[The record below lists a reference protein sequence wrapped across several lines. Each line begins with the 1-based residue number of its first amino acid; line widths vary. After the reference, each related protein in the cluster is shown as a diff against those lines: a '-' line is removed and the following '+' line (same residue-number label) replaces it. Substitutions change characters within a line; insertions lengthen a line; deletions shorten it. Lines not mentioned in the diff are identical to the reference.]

1 MIFANRISGIFVSF
15 LIGSAVG
22 GAIALLYAPESGKH
36 LRSDI
41 GKKTNSLIKEGKKK
55 SNELW
60 NDAKEK
66 AESTLESANNFLN
79 SNVEKI
85 VNETG
90 KVKDALTSGINAY
103 NKERKSWSNQNS
115 SVIKNDENTNKYR
128 IPEYVNW

>member
-1 MIFANRISGIFVSF
+1 MIFANRISGLFVSF

-36 LRSDI
+36 LRKDI
-41 GKKTNSLIKEGKKK
+41 SKKTNSLIKDGKKI
-55 SNELW
+55 STELW

-66 AESTLESANNFLN
+66 AESTIDSANNFLN

-85 VNETG
+85 VKETG

-103 NKERKSWSNQNS
+103 SKEIKS
-115 SVIKNDENTNKYR
+115 
-128 IPEYVNW
+128 

>member
-22 GAIALLYAPESGKH
+22 GAIALLYAPESGKR
-36 LRSDI
+36 LRGDI
-41 GKKTNSLIKEGKKK
+41 SKKTNSLIKEGKKK

-66 AESTLESANNFLN
+66 AESTLDSANNFLN

-103 NKERKSWSNQNS
+103 NKERKS
-115 SVIKNDENTNKYR
+115 
-128 IPEYVNW
+128 

>member
-1 MIFANRISGIFVSF
+1 MIFANKISGLFIGF
-15 LIGSAVG
+15 LLGSAVG
-22 GAIALLYAPESGKH
+22 GAIALLYAPESGKR

-41 GKKTNSLIKEGKKK
+41 SEKTNELIKEGKKK

-66 AESTLESANNFLN
+66 AESTLESANDFLN

-90 KVKDALTSGINAY
+90 RVKNALKSGLDSY
-103 NKERKSWSNQNS
+103 NKEK
-115 SVIKNDENTNKYR
+115 ENPKTPK
-128 IPEYVNW
+128 EVHL